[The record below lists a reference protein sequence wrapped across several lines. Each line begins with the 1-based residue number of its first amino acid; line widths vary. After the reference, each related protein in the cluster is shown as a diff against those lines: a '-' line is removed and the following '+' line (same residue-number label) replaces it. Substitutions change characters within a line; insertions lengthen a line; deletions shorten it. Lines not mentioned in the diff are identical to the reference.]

1 MPPRKSLKQK
11 ECSGLSVEVGS
22 PARSLE
28 VQVSPRRKM
37 DHAIASHSW
46 ALGRQRDR
54 FWGVVDENW
63 AELF

>member
-1 MPPRKSLKQK
+1 M
-11 ECSGLSVEVGS
+11 EVGS